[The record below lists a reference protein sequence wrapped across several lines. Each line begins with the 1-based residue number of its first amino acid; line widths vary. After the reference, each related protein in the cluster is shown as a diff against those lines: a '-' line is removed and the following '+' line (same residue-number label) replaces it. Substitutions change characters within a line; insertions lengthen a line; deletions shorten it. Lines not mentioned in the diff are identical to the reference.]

1 LDLLHA
7 FILAIIQGLTEFLPI
22 SSSAHLILPFQIL
35 GWKDQGL
42 AFDTAVH
49 LGSLTAVVWYLK
61 QDIISIFSGLIE
73 SMRSRSLN
81 ADGRLG
87 IMVLVASL
95 PIIPVGYLG
104 AGFIEAE
111 FRSIEVIAS
120 ATIIF
125 AVLLAFADRQKQVS
139 PDRLSVNWIAALI
152 IGIAQCFALVPGT
165 SRSGVT
171 MTAAL
176 FLGLSRLNAARFSFL
191 LSIPAI
197 LGAATLKTFDLLE
210 SPDPIHW
217 DLIILGI
224 LASALSAYLCIAL
237 FINVINRIGFMPFVI
252 YRLILGAGLLLILM
266 W

>member
-1 LDLLHA
+1 LDQLQAL
-7 FILAIIQGLTEFLPI
+7 ILAIIQGLTEFLPI

-49 LGSLTAVVWYLK
+49 LGSLIAVVWYLK
-61 QDIISIFSGLIE
+61 QDIGKIICGLME
-73 SMRSRSLN
+73 SVRCKSLN
-81 ADGRLG
+81 VDGRLG
-87 IMVLVASL
+87 IMVLIASL

-104 AGFIEAE
+104 AGIIEAE
-111 FRSIEVIAS
+111 FRSIGVIAC
-120 ATIIF
+120 ATIVF
-125 AVLLAFADRQKQVS
+125 AVLLAFADRQKRAS
-139 PDRLSVNWIAALI
+139 PDSLSINWVAALL

-191 LSIPAI
+191 MSIPAI
-197 LGAATLKTFDLLE
+197 LGAATLKTFDLLD
-210 SPDPIHW
+210 SPEPAQW
-217 DLIILGI
+217 DLIILGMS
-224 LASALSAYLCIAL
+224 ASAVSAYLCIAL
-237 FINVINRIGFMPFVI
+237 FIKVINRIGFMPFVI
-252 YRLILGAGLLLILM
+252 YRLILGAGLFLILI